1 MHIVDLDA
9 LQNQRMDI
17 FIRGFPFLPGTV
29 YSGFRTGVYME
40 RKDHRALSLGIPNI
54 RMDRPSLEM
63 VEVQKVDEILLAE
76 FFDLSIY
83 TQGSLY
89 PPLVLLFS
97 SAIPEGFLRGQYD
110 TPWLYI
116 SQADIKRRFILP
128 G

>member
-1 MHIVDLDA
+1 
-9 LQNQRMDI
+9 
-17 FIRGFPFLPGTV
+17 
-29 YSGFRTGVYME
+29 ME
-40 RKDHRALSLGIPNI
+40 GKDHRALSLGIPNI

-97 SAIPEGFLRGQYD
+97 SAILEGFLRGQYD
-110 TPWLYI
+110 APRCFSGGLYSSRPLRLRGLYI
-116 SQADIKRRFILP
+116 SQDDIKRRFILP